1 MDLKEVLGIV
11 STSLGVINKLGSAPG
26 VNLIPYVS
34 TVASAAGALSMLID
48 AGQEFEPLAMKLK
61 NTFKTDAPLPT
72 AEEIAALDA
81 DTEAE
86 LTKLRTMPPKE
97 DGEPD

>member
-11 STSLGVINKLGSAPG
+11 STSLNVVQKLGNAPG
-26 VNLIPYVS
+26 VNKLPYVDTITS
-34 TVASAAGALSMLID
+34 VADALMQLID
-48 AGQEFEPLAMKLK
+48 AGQEFAPLALKLK
-61 NTFKTDAPLPT
+61 DSFKKDAPLPT
-72 AEEIAALDA
+72 EEEIAALDA

-97 DGEPD
+97 PDEPE